1 VVAQAEHVG
10 AIDRPHASTP
20 TGREDVPDVAG
31 PPVVNTFCIGDMQL
45 FSLPGGYAP

>member
-1 VVAQAEHVG
+1 MSA

-20 TGREDVPDVAG
+20 TGREDVPEPA
-31 PPVVNTFCIGDMQL
+31 PPVINTFCIGDMHL